1 MTTKFFPSL
10 IGVSTVAATALV
22 SFSAPAQAFT
32 FGTSG
37 ISFSK
42 DTTVNF
48 TFNQSH
54 GAYTS
59 SLGIYQVSNSTP
71 SLLKT
76 LFSETKASDNGDYRD
91 FQGTLGN
98 TVLGPGTVSFTFL
111 ANQVYTLGL
120 KSLYMGYD
128 MGAVFST
135 SGLNYGGSQQFVFGP
150 APLSFST
157 NSTAAFANPQNY
169 TSGDIFS
176 NTPVQ
181 IGIDDGGNRNDVD
194 YNDFSVTAQAVPE
207 PFTMGGMAIGAAWMT
222 IARRRRRHA

>member
-1 MTTKFFPSL
+1 MTAKFFPSL
-10 IGVSTVAATALV
+10 ISVSTVAATALV
-22 SFSAPAQAFT
+22 SLSAPAQAFT

-37 ISFSK
+37 ISFTEN
-42 DTTVNF
+42 TTVNF

-54 GAYTS
+54 GAYKST
-59 SLGIYQVSNSTP
+59 LGIYQVNNSTP
-71 SLLKT
+71 SLVQT
-76 LFSETKASDNGDYRD
+76 LFSESKASDNGGVDD
-91 FQGTLGN
+91 WKGTLGN

-120 KSLYMGYD
+120 KSTYMGYD

-135 SGLNYGGSQQFVFGP
+135 SSLNWGSSQQFVFGP

-169 TSGDIFS
+169 QSGNIFS
-176 NTPVQ
+176 NIPVQ

-222 IARRRRRHA
+222 IARRRRRNA

>member
-1 MTTKFFPSL
+1 MTAKFFPSL
-10 IGVSTVAATALV
+10 ISVSTVAATALV
-22 SFSAPAQAFT
+22 SLSAPAQAFT

-37 ISFSK
+37 ISFTEN
-42 DTTVNF
+42 TTVNF

-54 GAYTS
+54 GAFTS
-59 SLGIYQVSNSTP
+59 SLGIYQVNNSTA
-71 SLLKT
+71 SLVTT
-76 LFSETKASDNGDYRD
+76 LFSETKASDNRGVDD
-91 FQGTLGN
+91 WKGTLGN

-120 KSLYMGYD
+120 RSLYNGNYVNT
-128 MGAVFST
+128 VFST
-135 SGLNYGGSQQFVFGP
+135 SALNGGSQQFIFGP

-169 TSGDIFS
+169 QSGDIFS

-181 IGIDDGGNRNDVD
+181 IGIDDRGNRNDVD

-222 IARRRRRHA
+222 IARRRRRNA